1 MEFLQIFAA
10 TTLTDE
16 NTTAVSPIGDLNTTA
31 TMTNEMRT
39 FYNKT
44 LLEYASPNL
53 IHEQFGQ
60 KSPIPKNGGKTINF
74 RRFKSLAN
82 KSGSTIQE
90 GVTPKGSKLEV
101 EKIEVTPSQ
110 FGDFVTLSDVV
121 QLTAIDPVVVEATK
135 ALSAQGALT
144 LDTVVRNKLV
154 AGTNVMYVPV
164 LGANGAETAV
174 TSRAGLTPAALL
186 TVKQVFKAAAILKA
200 QNAPTIDGSYVA
212 IVHPHVAYDLMQ
224 GAGDAWININKYKTP
239 EKIFKG
245 EIGMIGNVRF
255 VESTNAKVFDKD
267 ESGTTSPTCIY
278 ATLVIGQG
286 AYGVVDIAGGGM
298 ELIVKPLG
306 SGDDPLNQ
314 RSTVGWKA
322 IETGQILNQQYMVR
336 IESGSS
342 FGVTLGTGN

>member
-1 MEFLQIFAA
+1 MTFLQIFAN
-10 TTLTDE
+10 LTDQD
-16 NTTAVSPIGDLNTTA
+16 TTAVVPVGDLNGTQ

-82 KSGSTIQE
+82 KAGTTIQE

-101 EKIEVTPSQ
+101 EKIECTPGQ
-110 FGDFVTLSDVV
+110 YGDFVTLTDVV

-144 LDTVVRNKLV
+144 LDTVVRNQLI
-154 AGTNVMYVPV
+154 AGTNVLYAPV
-164 LGANGAETAV
+164 LGADGSVTNVTA
-174 TSRAGLTPAALL
+174 RNGLTPDALV
-186 TVKQVFKAAAILKA
+186 TVKLLFKAAAVLKA
-200 QNAPTIDGSYVA
+200 QNAPTIDGCYVA
-212 IVHPHVAYDLMQ
+212 IAHPHVTYDLMQ
-224 GAGDAWININKYKTP
+224 GAGDAWVNINKYKNP

-245 EIGMIGNVRF
+245 EVGMIGNVRV
-255 VESTNAKVFDKD
+255 VESTNAKVFDLLGSD
-267 ESGTTSPTCIY
+267 ATNPTAVY
-278 ATLVIGQG
+278 ATLVVGQG
-286 AYGVVDIAGGGM
+286 AYGVVDITGGGM

-322 IETGQILNQQYMVR
+322 IETGKILNEQYMVR

-342 FGVTLGTGN
+342 FGTTLSEAN